1 MVIASASPL
10 KVGDIVELLPTNNR
24 NRQLRSQEKKIA
36 WTVLVSQAWPQC
48 FGGREAILIESTRDE
63 KHSRWV
69 EPKDIT
75 LLSYAESSFRD

>member
-1 MVIASASPL
+1 MVIASASPI

-36 WTVLVSQAWPQC
+36 WEVVVATAWPQC
-48 FGGREAILIESTRDE
+48 FGGKEGILIECTKDK

-69 EPKDIT
+69 EPTDIT
-75 LLSYAESSFRD
+75 LLSYAESRFRD